1 MKFYSPLRYPGGK
14 NKIADF
20 IKGILF
26 ENELVGCDYL
36 EPFAGGA
43 SVGLSLLFSELVTNI
58 HINDIDR
65 SIYAFW
71 YSVLYETENF
81 CKLIWDTPITT
92 EEWDKQKII
101 QNNKNIESYINLG
114 FSTFFL
120 NRTNFSGIINGN
132 KIGGKSQTGKWKI
145 DARFKKGELIK
156 RIEKIALYKNRIYL
170 YNKAAQD
177 FINEIKINTNKVFI
191 YFDPPYFLQGHKLYS
206 HALSHDDHRN
216 LAAYIQLLQ
225 SDYNWIIT
233 YDNVD
238 FIYNLYKKNKKKNLN
253 FNYTLMGKRKET
265 ELLIF
270 SESLFCQDFCQ
281 DKKRGF

>member
-20 IKGILF
+20 IKDILY

-71 YSVLYETENF
+71 YCVLYETENL

-191 YFDPPYFLQGHKLYS
+191 YFDPPYFLQGHKLYP
-206 HALSHDDHRN
+206 HALSHDDHRK

-253 FNYTLMGKRKET
+253 FNYTLMGKRRET

-270 SESLFCQDFCQ
+270 SDSLFLS
-281 DKKRGF
+281 K